1 MKAAQSVV
9 GAVVVGALLLTGCG
23 VTNNHDKVIRDAVAN
38 RVFLYQTPG
47 ANDATL
53 QVVRANGYFGGGCS
67 SQIMID
73 DKFAAQLETG
83 EQVSFSVPS
92 GSHVVTLQNS
102 GACHKPGSDAQVQ
115 ATLAPGETTQLAVN
129 KWGSSLSQV
138 KR

>member
-1 MKAAQSVV
+1 MKATQCVM

-23 VTNNHDKVIRDAVAN
+23 VTNNHDTVIKDAVAN

-47 ANDATL
+47 STDATL

-67 SQIMID
+67 SQIIID

-83 EQVSFSVPS
+83 EQVAFSVPS
-92 GSHVVTLQNS
+92 GSHVVSLQNS
-102 GACHKPGSDAQVQ
+102 GACHKVGSDAQVQ
-115 ATLAPGETTQLAVN
+115 TTLAAGETAQLQVN
-129 KWGSSLSQV
+129 KWGSSLSAV

>member
-1 MKAAQSVV
+1 MKAAQSVA
-9 GAVVVGALLLTGCG
+9 GAIVAGMLLTGCG
-23 VTNNHDKVIRDAVAN
+23 VTNNHDTVIRDAVAN

-47 ANDATL
+47 ANDATV

-67 SQIMID
+67 SQILID

-115 ATLAPGETTQLAVN
+115 TTLAAGETTQLAVN

>member
-1 MKAAQSVV
+1 MKAAQYVM
-9 GAVVVGALLLTGCG
+9 GTVVVGALLLTGCG
-23 VTNNHDKVIRDAVAN
+23 VTNNHDTAIRDAVAN

-67 SQIMID
+67 SQIIID

-83 EQVSFSVPS
+83 EQVAFSVPS
-92 GSHVVTLQNS
+92 GSHVVSLQNS
-102 GACHKPGSDAQVQ
+102 GACHKVGGDAQVQ
-115 ATLAPGETTQLAVN
+115 TTLASGETAQLEVN
-129 KWGSSLSQV
+129 KWGSSLSAV

>member
-1 MKAAQSVV
+1 MKAGQGVM
-9 GAVVVGALLLTGCG
+9 GAVAVSALLLGGCG
-23 VTNNHDKVIRDAVAN
+23 VANNHDSVIRDAVAN

-67 SQIMID
+67 SQILVD

-83 EQVSFSVPS
+83 EQVAFYLPS

-115 ATLAPGETTQLAVN
+115 TTLASGETALLQVN
-129 KWGSSLSQV
+129 KWGSTLSQA